1 MAKCIRCGQDTMIA
15 GKRICNGCMDEWTD
29 MRAAIFTTLQDKHGK
44 LSPTNHKMFIKETK
58 RLEAIWPKDRE
69 KFAIELGALAG

>member
-1 MAKCIRCGQDTMIA
+1 
-15 GKRICNGCMDEWTD
+15 MDEWTD

-58 RLEAIWPKDRE
+58 RLEAIWRKDRE
-69 KFAIELGALAG
+69 KFAMELGALAG